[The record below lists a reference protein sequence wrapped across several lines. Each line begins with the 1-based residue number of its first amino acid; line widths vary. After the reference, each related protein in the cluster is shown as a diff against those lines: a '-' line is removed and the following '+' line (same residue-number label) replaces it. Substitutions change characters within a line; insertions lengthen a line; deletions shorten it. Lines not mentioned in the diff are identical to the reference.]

1 MISFLFMTVIE
12 PLLWILVFFHGFFV
26 IFGIIFMSWRKQ
38 EFLMTQF
45 LFMRKIKKN
54 KNDIGT
60 QFPERQ
66 IYLYDNI

>member
-1 MISFLFMTVIE
+1 
-12 PLLWILVFFHGFFV
+12 
-26 IFGIIFMSWRKQ
+26 MSWRKQ

-66 IYLYDNI
+66 IYLYDSI